1 MAMHGIKLPSSCDWV
16 CRVRNYSQQEK
27 KSLHWE
33 EVSDHPLKPIVVTV
47 TDSRVAR
54 KVFGGSAGSST
65 GSSTPT
71 AGIAAFQSRSSSIS
85 ALGPTDPLSSALEG
99 SDPLSQFAK
108 EQESKDAELDPLS
121 KMAAEYASDDL
132 KWDSVA
138 ETRSGKQ
145 SHRGGVPLMQ
155 QASSPM
161 HFPSVMDKSEPWAAK
176 KAAILNRFTTSEK
189 LSIVT
194 SFLSSGGASSGVGS
208 PSSVPPSSSHA
219 IGSGSMGDKV
229 RNRLEQLDELEEGVA
244 REVHGGLSQG
254 EYMARIA
261 QLGRELQLAWSQD
274 QRVRALKI
282 AIQCSKL
289 LVDTSGINFYP
300 SKFVLITDILD
311 GFGSLVYD
319 RLRSKAGTSGDG
331 FAQTGGGCHLTALTP
346 DLVPEMAKETCKN
359 WFYKIASIRELVPRL
374 YVEMAILKSYAFLT
388 SSEFSEALLRL
399 TRMIRGIG
407 DPLVAAYARC
417 YLCRVGPQL
426 MQVHP
431 PAILGPDTHAYLREN
446 FYDFIGSY
454 NQLFSRG
461 VKGQLESQRVEV
473 GTYLTLYSPSL
484 EWILQGVANDASCRG
499 GDAEEKALNNALERC
514 KDIQNSGLI
523 LNSIMSTFKPAL
535 ISNKSLL
542 FIQLISACDDNGFPQ
557 HLLMRTLGWCLS
569 HDSSGA
575 YLEYN
580 DGMEPREYHLKVLN
594 AAWRLIGKL
603 QVPSEYLGCALAWIH
618 YPLRCLSAAEVN
630 TLLGDVIKHVGVPPA
645 VPSSVNFTSV
655 QPSASLDSL
664 QPQLLAFLQALLAD
678 ATDLEALFTLDRFL
692 PFVDLFKRDSVRL
705 EAYKAVM
712 EAFCRSGPCDVS
724 DPVLISTLM
733 FLCRALHDSVNA
745 LTIEDDRRHI
755 SRLICSVISRVES
768 GAGGDFEARL
778 SFLVDA
784 RASFPNLDPVHAHLV
799 QAVNRLSVTS
809 RKVVRGHHTRK
820 TAAFVRACSAYAHI
834 TVPSL
839 PSATV
844 RLSLFLLSGQVALL
858 NQCLGQAD
866 ACFKAALS
874 LIPEV
879 PPYMESVGEGT
890 GGKQRS
896 SEPFLVG
903 YLSQFLSTLLVVPDP
918 PEQGVLY
925 LTRGLLNVVQHYSWL
940 GSPGAGANSSDTK
953 RGSMSQAMVYL
964 NVLQMLSSATQE
976 TYLYRVDK
984 VDSNDVLY
992 GGDPKFVQEVERM
1005 CSRVLVEVLSHLHYL
1020 GETHQWK
1027 ELAHLS
1033 FELFHRVTLFGDVGD
1048 PAMLSLALSLWH
1060 LAHSRSS
1067 FAPDQKLS
1075 ARTLDYLKRRAGRK
1089 QSQQNGFSALL
1100 EKLLPESS

>member
-1 MAMHGIKLPSSCDWV
+1 MHNIKLPSSCDWV
-16 CRVRNYSQQEK
+16 CRVRDYSQEK
-27 KSLHWE
+27 KSLPWE

-85 ALGPTDPLSSALEG
+85 ALGPTDPLTSALEG

-132 KWDSVA
+132 KWDSAVDS
-138 ETRSGKQ
+138 RSGKQ
-145 SHRGGVPLMQ
+145 SRGGAPLMQ
-155 QASSPM
+155 QASSPTQ
-161 HFPSVMDKSEPWAAK
+161 FPSVMDKSEPWSAK

-208 PSSVPPSSSHA
+208 PTSVPSSSHT

-311 GFGSLVYD
+311 GFGCLVYD
-319 RLRSKAGTSGDG
+319 RLRSKAGTSSGDG
-331 FAQTGGGCHLTALTP
+331 SQQTVGYHLTLLTP

-431 PAILGPDTHAYLREN
+431 PSSLGPDTHMYLREN
-446 FYDFIGSY
+446 FYDFIACY
-454 NQLFSRG
+454 KQLFSRG
-461 VKGQLESQRVEV
+461 VKAQLEGQHVDV

-499 GDAEEKALNNALERC
+499 GDAEEKALNNALDRC

-535 ISNKSLL
+535 IANKSLL

-603 QVPSEYLGCALAWIH
+603 QVPSEYIGCALAWIH

-630 TLLGDVIKHVGVPPA
+630 TLLGDVIKHIGFSSSTS
-645 VPSSVNFTSV
+645 SSVNFSSP
-655 QPSASLDSL
+655 QPSAPLDTL

-692 PFVDLFKRDSVRL
+692 PFLDLFKRDSVRL
-705 EAYKAVM
+705 EACKAVM

-778 SFLVDA
+778 SFLVEA

-839 PSATV
+839 PSSTV

-879 PPYMESVGEGT
+879 PPYMDSVGEGT

-940 GSPGAGANSSDTK
+940 CSPGANSDAK
-953 RGSMSQAMVYL
+953 KGSMSQALVYL

-992 GGDPKFVQEVERM
+992 GGDPKFVLEVERM
-1005 CSRVLVEVLSHLHYL
+1005 CTRVLAEVLSHLHYL
-1020 GETHQWK
+1020 AETHQWK
-1027 ELAHLS
+1027 EMAFLA
-1033 FELFHRVTLFGDVGD
+1033 FELFHRVALFGDVSD
-1048 PAMLSLALSLWH
+1048 PAMLSLAVSLWQ

-1067 FAPDQKLS
+1067 YSPDQKLS
-1075 ARTLDYLKRRAGRK
+1075 ARTLEYLRRKAGRK
-1089 QSQQNGFSALL
+1089 QNQQNKFSALL
-1100 EKLLPESS
+1100 EKIHPGAL